1 MAASAAVFVY
11 WMYGR
16 YAADIGMHWRGV
28 LEITSLNNI
37 QDNLWRPGAP
47 IDHLRARA
55 RVLAQIRRFF
65 ADRDV
70 LEVETPVLSHCAVSD
85 PFIDSLEVSFGF
97 QPGIED
103 ERLYLQTSPEY
114 AMKRLLAAGSGDIYQ
129 MAKVFRNGESGRR
142 HNPEFTMLEWYRLGL
157 NDRQLMDEV
166 AALVTAVV
174 PALPVRYLSYAELF
188 ERELGLDPHRATRTQ
203 LQQCCRDHVDAPF
216 DDDDRD
222 TWLNLLMSHVL
233 EPRLQG
239 AVFIHSYPA
248 SMAALA
254 QVREDEQGRQVA
266 ARFELFV
273 DGVEL
278 ANGYHE
284 LTDAAEQARRL
295 DADQQQ
301 RAALGLPQRPLE
313 TRLVRALEAGMPDCA
328 GVALGVDRLV
338 MLTLGVDNLEQVISF
353 MHAHA

>member
-1 MAASAAVFVY
+1 MQESC
-11 WMYGR
+11 
-16 YAADIGMHWRGV
+16 WR
-28 LEITSLNNI
+28 TN
-37 QDNLWRPGAP
+37 AP
-47 IDHLRARA
+47 IYNLRARA
-55 RVLAQIRRFF
+55 KVLAQIRHFF
-65 ADRDV
+65 AERNV
-70 LEVETPVLSHCAVSD
+70 LEVETPVLSRCAVSD

-97 QPGIED
+97 QPGVED

-129 MAKVFRNGESGRR
+129 MAKVFRNGEAGRC
-142 HNPEFTMLEWYRLGL
+142 HNPEFTMLEWYRLGFD
-157 NDRQLMDEV
+157 DRRLMAEV
-166 AALVTAVV
+166 DALLRSVMPDLSVS
-174 PALPVRYLSYAELF
+174 YLSYAQLF
-188 ERELGLDPHRATRTQ
+188 ESELGLDPHTAGLEK
-203 LQQCCRDHVDAPF
+203 LQRICREHVDAPF
-216 DDDDRD
+216 EDDDRD

-273 DGVEL
+273 NGIEL

-295 DADQQQ
+295 QADQRQ

-313 TRLVRALEAGMPDCA
+313 QRLVQALESGLPECA

-338 MLTLGVDNLEQVISF
+338 MLTLGADSLSEVVSF
-353 MHAHA
+353 MYERA

>member
-1 MAASAAVFVY
+1 MPT
-11 WMYGR
+11 
-16 YAADIGMHWRGV
+16 
-28 LEITSLNNI
+28 E
-37 QDNLWRPGAP
+37 LWRPGAD
-47 IDHLRARA
+47 IDNLRARA

-70 LEVETPVLSHCAVSD
+70 LEVETPVLSKCAVSD

-142 HNPEFTMLEWYRLGL
+142 HNPEFTMLEWYRLGF
-157 NDRQLMDEV
+157 DDHQLMAEV
-166 AALVTAVV
+166 ESLVKAVV
-174 PALPVRYLSYAELF
+174 PELEVQYLSYAQLF
-188 ERELGLDPHRATRTQ
+188 EQALGLDPHCASLEQ
-203 LQQCCRDHVDAPF
+203 LQQACREHVDAPF
-216 DDDDRD
+216 EDDDRD

-254 QVREDEQGRQVA
+254 QVREDDRERPVA

-284 LTDAAEQARRL
+284 LTDATEQARRL

-301 RAALGLPQRPLE
+301 RGVLGLPQRPLD
-313 TRLVRALEAGMPDCA
+313 TRLVQALEAGLPACA

-338 MLTLGVDNLEQVISF
+338 MLALGVDSLERVVSF
-353 MHAHA
+353 MHARA

>member
-1 MAASAAVFVY
+1 
-11 WMYGR
+11 
-16 YAADIGMHWRGV
+16 MHRSGV
-28 LEITSLNNI
+28 LESTSLSHMLN
-37 QDNLWRPGAP
+37 DLWRPSAP
-47 IDHLRARA
+47 IHNLRARA
-55 RVLAQIRRFF
+55 KVLAQIRHFF
-65 ADRDV
+65 AERNV
-70 LEVETPVLSHCAVSD
+70 LEVETPVLSRCAVSD

-97 QPGIED
+97 QPGVED

-114 AMKRLLAAGSGDIYQ
+114 AMKRLLAAGSGDIYS

-142 HNPEFTMLEWYRLGL
+142 HNPEFTMLEWYRQGFD
-157 NDRQLMDEV
+157 DRQLMAEV
-166 AALVTAVV
+166 DALLRSVIPNLEVS
-174 PALPVRYLSYAELF
+174 YLSYAQLF
-188 ERELGLDPHRATRTQ
+188 ESELGLDPHTASLEQ
-203 LQQCCRDHVDAPF
+203 LQRVCREHVDAPF
-216 DDDDRD
+216 EDDDRD

-254 QVREDEQGRQVA
+254 QLREDEQGRPVA

-273 DGVEL
+273 NGIEL

-284 LTDAAEQARRL
+284 LTDAAEQERRL
-295 DADQQQ
+295 QADQQQ

-313 TRLVRALEAGMPDCA
+313 QRLVQALEAGLPDCA

-338 MLTLGVDNLEQVISF
+338 MLALGADGLDQVVSF
-353 MHAHA
+353 MHERA

>member
-1 MAASAAVFVY
+1 MQESC
-11 WMYGR
+11 
-16 YAADIGMHWRGV
+16 
-28 LEITSLNNI
+28 
-37 QDNLWRPGAP
+37 WRPGAP
-47 IDHLRARA
+47 IHNLRARA
-55 RVLAQIRRFF
+55 KVLAQIRHFF
-65 ADRDV
+65 AERNI

-114 AMKRLLAAGSGDIYQ
+114 AMKRLLAAGSGDIYS

-142 HNPEFTMLEWYRLGL
+142 HNPEFTMLEWYRLGFD
-157 NDRQLMDEV
+157 DRQLMAEV
-166 AALVTAVV
+166 DALLRSVIPDLEVS
-174 PALPVRYLSYAELF
+174 YLSYAQLF
-188 ERELGLDPHRATRTQ
+188 ESELGFDPHTASLGQ
-203 LQQCCRDHVDAPF
+203 LQRICREHVDAPF
-216 DDDDRD
+216 VDDDRD

-254 QVREDEQGRQVA
+254 QVREDEQGRRVA

-273 DGVEL
+273 NGIEL

-295 DADQQQ
+295 QADQQQ

-313 TRLVRALEAGMPDCA
+313 LRLVQALETGLPDCA

-338 MLTLGVDNLEQVISF
+338 MLALGTEGLDQVVSF
-353 MHAHA
+353 MHERA

>member
-1 MAASAAVFVY
+1 MTE
-11 WMYGR
+11 
-16 YAADIGMHWRGV
+16 D
-28 LEITSLNNI
+28 
-37 QDNLWRPGAP
+37 LWRPNAP
-47 IDHLRARA
+47 IEHLRARA
-55 RVLAQIRRFF
+55 AILAQIRTFF
-65 ADRDV
+65 AERQV
-70 LEVETPVLSHCAVSD
+70 LEVETPVLSKCAVSD

-142 HNPEFTMLEWYRLGL
+142 HNPEFTLLEWYRLGFD
-157 NDRQLMDEV
+157 DRQLMAEV
-166 AALVTAVV
+166 EALIREVV
-174 PALPVRYLSYAELF
+174 PALQVRYLSYADLF
-188 ERELGLDPHRATRTQ
+188 EQELGLDPHRATLEQ
-203 LQQCCRDHVDAPF
+203 LQQRCREHVEAPF

-248 SMAALA
+248 SQAALA
-254 QVREDEQGRQVA
+254 RVREDAQGRPVA

-295 DADQQQ
+295 NADQQQ
-301 RAALGLPQRPLE
+301 RAALGLPQRPLD
-313 TRLVRALEAGMPDCA
+313 TRLVQALAAGMPDCA

-338 MLTLGVDNLEQVISF
+338 MLALGADSLDQVVSF
-353 MHAHA
+353 MHERA

>member
-1 MAASAAVFVY
+1 
-11 WMYGR
+11 
-16 YAADIGMHWRGV
+16 MHRSGV
-28 LEITSLNNI
+28 LESTSLSHMQN
-37 QDNLWRPGAP
+37 DLWRPNAP
-47 IDHLRARA
+47 IHNLRARA
-55 RVLAQIRRFF
+55 KVLAQVRHFF
-65 ADRDV
+65 AERNV
-70 LEVETPVLSHCAVSD
+70 LEVETPVLSQCAVSD

-97 QPGIED
+97 QPGVED

-114 AMKRLLAAGSGDIYQ
+114 AMKRLLAVGSGDIYS

-142 HNPEFTMLEWYRLGL
+142 HNPEFTMLEWYRLGFD
-157 NDRQLMDEV
+157 DRRLMAEV
-166 AALVTAVV
+166 DALLRSVIPDLEVS
-174 PALPVRYLSYAELF
+174 YLSYAQLF
-188 ERELGLDPHRATRTQ
+188 ESELGLDPHTATLEQ
-203 LQQCCRDHVDAPF
+203 LQRVCREHVDAPF
-216 DDDDRD
+216 EDDDRD

-254 QVREDEQGRQVA
+254 QVREDEQGRPVA

-273 DGVEL
+273 NGIEL

-295 DADQQQ
+295 QADQQQ

-313 TRLVRALEAGMPDCA
+313 QRLVQALEAGLPDCA

-338 MLTLGVDNLEQVISF
+338 MLALGADGLDQVVSF
-353 MHAHA
+353 MHERA

>member
-1 MAASAAVFVY
+1 
-11 WMYGR
+11 
-16 YAADIGMHWRGV
+16 MHRSGV
-28 LEITSLNNI
+28 LESTSLSHMQN
-37 QDNLWRPGAP
+37 DLWRPSAP
-47 IDHLRARA
+47 IHNLRARA
-55 RVLAQIRRFF
+55 KVLAQIRHFF
-65 ADRDV
+65 AERNV
-70 LEVETPVLSHCAVSD
+70 LEVETPVLSQCAVSD

-97 QPGIED
+97 QPGVED

-114 AMKRLLAAGSGDIYQ
+114 AMKRLLAAGIGDIYS

-142 HNPEFTMLEWYRLGL
+142 HNPEFTMLEWYRQGFD
-157 NDRQLMDEV
+157 DRQLMAEV
-166 AALVTAVV
+166 DALLRSVIPNLEVS
-174 PALPVRYLSYAELF
+174 YLSYAQLF
-188 ERELGLDPHRATRTQ
+188 ESELGLDPHTASLEQ
-203 LQQCCRDHVDAPF
+203 LQRVCREHVDAPF
-216 DDDDRD
+216 EDDDRD

-254 QVREDEQGRQVA
+254 QLREDEQGRPVA

-273 DGVEL
+273 NGIEL

-284 LTDAAEQARRL
+284 LTDAAEQERRL
-295 DADQQQ
+295 QADQQQ

-313 TRLVRALEAGMPDCA
+313 QRLVQALEAGLPDCA

-338 MLTLGVDNLEQVISF
+338 MLALGADGLDQVVSF
-353 MHAHA
+353 MHERA

>member
-1 MAASAAVFVY
+1 MPH
-11 WMYGR
+11 
-16 YAADIGMHWRGV
+16 D
-28 LEITSLNNI
+28 
-37 QDNLWRPGAP
+37 LWRPNAP
-47 IDHLRARA
+47 IDNLRARA
-55 RVLAQIRRFF
+55 RVLANIRHFF
-65 ADRDV
+65 AEREV
-70 LEVETPVLSHCAVSD
+70 LEVETPVLSKCAVSD

-142 HNPEFTMLEWYRLGL
+142 HNPEFTMLEWYRLGFD
-157 NDRQLMDEV
+157 DRQLMAEV

-174 PALPVRYLSYAELF
+174 PELKVRYLSYAELF
-188 ERELGLDPHRATRTQ
+188 EQELGLDPHRETLEQ
-203 LQQCCRDHVDAPF
+203 LQRVCRAHVDAPF

-233 EPRLQG
+233 EPRLNG

-254 QVREDEQGRQVA
+254 QVRQDEQGRSVA

-295 DADQQQ
+295 AADQQQ
-301 RAALGLPQRPLE
+301 RATLGLPQRPLD
-313 TRLVRALEAGMPDCA
+313 TRLVQALEAGLPECA

-338 MLTLGVDNLEQVISF
+338 MLALGVDSLDQGVSF
-353 MHAHA
+353 MHARA

>member
-1 MAASAAVFVY
+1 MQESC
-11 WMYGR
+11 
-16 YAADIGMHWRGV
+16 
-28 LEITSLNNI
+28 
-37 QDNLWRPGAP
+37 WRPSAP
-47 IDHLRARA
+47 IYNLRARA
-55 RVLAQIRRFF
+55 KVLAQIRHFF
-65 ADRDV
+65 AERNV
-70 LEVETPVLSHCAVSD
+70 LEVETPVLSRCAVSD

-97 QPGIED
+97 QPGVED

-129 MAKVFRNGESGRR
+129 MAKVFRNGEAGRC
-142 HNPEFTMLEWYRLGL
+142 HNPEFTMLEWYRLGFD
-157 NDRQLMDEV
+157 DRRLMAEV
-166 AALVTAVV
+166 DALLRSVMPDLSVS
-174 PALPVRYLSYAELF
+174 YLSYAQLF
-188 ERELGLDPHRATRTQ
+188 ESELGLDPHTASLEK
-203 LQQCCRDHVDAPF
+203 LQRICREHVDAPF
-216 DDDDRD
+216 EDDDRD

-254 QVREDEQGRQVA
+254 QVREDEQGRRVA

-273 DGVEL
+273 NGIEL

-295 DADQQQ
+295 QADQQQ
-301 RAALGLPQRPLE
+301 RATLGLPQRPLE
-313 TRLVRALEAGMPDCA
+313 QRLVQALETGLPDCA

-338 MLTLGVDNLEQVISF
+338 MLALGTDNLKEVISF
-353 MHAHA
+353 TLDIA

>member
-1 MAASAAVFVY
+1 MQHSN
-11 WMYGR
+11 WQP
-16 YAADIGMHWRGV
+16 
-28 LEITSLNNI
+28 N
-37 QDNLWRPGAP
+37 AP
-47 IDHLRARA
+47 IRNLHARA
-55 RVLAQIRRFF
+55 QVLAQIRHFF
-65 ADRDV
+65 AARNV
-70 LEVETPVLSHCAVSD
+70 LEVETPVLSRCAVSD
-85 PFIDSLEVSFGF
+85 PFIDSLDVSFGF

-142 HNPEFTMLEWYRLGL
+142 HNPEFTMLEWYRLGFD
-157 NDRQLMDEV
+157 DRRLMAEV
-166 AALVTAVV
+166 DALLRVV
-174 PALPVRYLSYAELF
+174 IPDIQVRYLSYAQLF
-188 ERELGLDPHRATRTQ
+188 ERELGLDPHSATLEQ
-203 LQQCCRDHVDAPF
+203 LQTACREHVDAPF

-233 EPRLQG
+233 EPRLKG

-254 QVREDEQGRQVA
+254 QVRADEHERLVA

-284 LTDAAEQARRL
+284 LTDAREQARRL
-295 DADQQQ
+295 AADQAQ
-301 RAALGLPQRPLE
+301 RGVLGLPQRPLE
-313 TRLVRALEAGMPDCA
+313 QRLVQALEAGLPACA

-338 MLTLGVDNLEQVISF
+338 MLALGVDSLEQVVSF
-353 MHAHA
+353 MHARA

>member
-1 MAASAAVFVY
+1 MKWQLRLPFLFLSKIP
-11 WMYGR
+11 MQ
-16 YAADIGMHWRGV
+16 
-28 LEITSLNNI
+28 ESC
-37 QDNLWRPGAP
+37 WRPNAP
-47 IDHLRARA
+47 IHNLRARA
-55 RVLAQIRRFF
+55 KVLERIRHFF
-65 ADRDV
+65 AECNV

-142 HNPEFTMLEWYRLGL
+142 HNPEFTMLEWYRLGFD
-157 NDRQLMDEV
+157 DRQLMAEV
-166 AALVTAVV
+166 DALLRSVIPDLEVS
-174 PALPVRYLSYAELF
+174 YLSYARLF
-188 ERELGLDPHRATRTQ
+188 ESELGLDPHTASLEQ
-203 LQQCCRDHVDAPF
+203 LQRICREHVDAPF
-216 DDDDRD
+216 EDDDRD

-233 EPRLQG
+233 EPRLQS

-254 QVREDEQGRQVA
+254 QVREDEQGRRVA

-273 DGVEL
+273 NGIEL

-295 DADQQQ
+295 QADQQQ

-313 TRLVRALEAGMPDCA
+313 LRLVQALETGLPDCA

-338 MLTLGVDNLEQVISF
+338 MLALGAEGLDQVVSF
-353 MHAHA
+353 MHERA

>member
-1 MAASAAVFVY
+1 
-11 WMYGR
+11 
-16 YAADIGMHWRGV
+16 MH
-28 LEITSLNNI
+28 ESC
-37 QDNLWRPGAP
+37 WRPGAP
-47 IDHLRARA
+47 IHNLRARA
-55 RVLAQIRRFF
+55 RVLAQIRHFF
-65 ADRDV
+65 ADRNV
-70 LEVETPVLSHCAVSD
+70 LEVETPVLSRCAVSD
-85 PFIDSLEVSFGF
+85 PFIDSIEVSFGF

-142 HNPEFTMLEWYRLGL
+142 HNPEFTMLEWYRLGFD
-157 NDRQLMDEV
+157 DRRLMAEV
-166 AALVTAVV
+166 DALLRSVMPDLQVS
-174 PALPVRYLSYAELF
+174 YQSYAQLF
-188 ERELGLDPHRATRTQ
+188 ESELGLDPHTASLEQ
-203 LQQCCRDHVDAPF
+203 LQRVCREYVDAPF
-216 DDDDRD
+216 EDDDRD

-254 QVREDEQGRQVA
+254 QVREDEQGRPVA

-273 DGVEL
+273 NGIEL

-295 DADQQQ
+295 QADQQQ

-313 TRLVRALEAGMPDCA
+313 QRLVQALEAGLPDCA

-338 MLTLGVDNLEQVISF
+338 MLALDAEGLDQVVSF
-353 MHAHA
+353 MHERA

>member
-1 MAASAAVFVY
+1 MQ
-11 WMYGR
+11 
-16 YAADIGMHWRGV
+16 
-28 LEITSLNNI
+28 
-37 QDNLWRPGAP
+37 QDLWRPNAS
-47 IDHLRARA
+47 IENLRARA
-55 RVLAQIRRFF
+55 RVLAQIRSFF
-65 ADRDV
+65 AEQDV
-70 LEVETPVLSHCAVSD
+70 LEVETPVLSKCAVSD
-85 PFIDSLEVSFGF
+85 PFLDSLEVSFGF

-114 AMKRLLAAGSGDIYQ
+114 ALKRLLAAGSGDIYS
-129 MAKVFRNGESGRR
+129 MAKVFRNGEFGRR
-142 HNPEFTMLEWYRLGL
+142 HNPEFTMLEWYRLGFD
-157 NDRQLMDEV
+157 DRQLMAEV
-166 AALVTAVV
+166 AALVRTVV
-174 PALPVRYLSYAELF
+174 PELSVQYLSYAELF
-188 ERELGLDPHRATRTQ
+188 ERELGLDPHQASLQQ
-203 LQQCCRDHVDAPF
+203 LQQVCREHVDAPF
-216 DDDDRD
+216 EDDDRD

-233 EPRLQG
+233 EPRLHG

-254 QVREDEQGRQVA
+254 QVRDDEQGRQVA

-295 DADQQQ
+295 QADQQQ

-313 TRLVRALEAGMPDCA
+313 QRLVEALEAGLPECA

-338 MLTLGVDNLEQVISF
+338 MLALGVDSLDQVVSF
-353 MHAHA
+353 MHERA

>member
-1 MAASAAVFVY
+1 MQESC
-11 WMYGR
+11 
-16 YAADIGMHWRGV
+16 
-28 LEITSLNNI
+28 
-37 QDNLWRPGAP
+37 WRPNAP
-47 IDHLRARA
+47 IHNLRARA
-55 RVLAQIRRFF
+55 KVLAQVRQFF
-65 ADRDV
+65 AERNV
-70 LEVETPVLSHCAVSD
+70 LEVETPVLSCCAVSD

-97 QPGIED
+97 QPGVED

-114 AMKRLLAAGSGDIYQ
+114 AMKRLLAAGSGDIYS

-142 HNPEFTMLEWYRLGL
+142 HNPEFTMLEWYRLGFD
-157 NDRQLMDEV
+157 DRRLMAEV
-166 AALVTAVV
+166 DALLRSVIPDLEVS
-174 PALPVRYLSYAELF
+174 YLSYAQLF
-188 ERELGLDPHRATRTQ
+188 ESELGLDPHTASVER
-203 LQQCCRDHVDAPF
+203 LQRVCRDHVDAPF
-216 DDDDRD
+216 EDDDRD

-254 QVREDEQGRQVA
+254 QVREDENGRLVA

-273 DGVEL
+273 NGIEL

-295 DADQQQ
+295 QADQQQ

-313 TRLVRALEAGMPDCA
+313 LRLVQALETGLPDCA

-338 MLTLGVDNLEQVISF
+338 MLALGTEGLDQVVSF
-353 MHAHA
+353 MHERA

>member
-1 MAASAAVFVY
+1 MQESC
-11 WMYGR
+11 
-16 YAADIGMHWRGV
+16 
-28 LEITSLNNI
+28 
-37 QDNLWRPGAP
+37 WRPNAP
-47 IDHLRARA
+47 IHNLRARA
-55 RVLAQIRRFF
+55 KVLAQVRQFF
-65 ADRDV
+65 AEHNV

-114 AMKRLLAAGSGDIYQ
+114 AMKRLLAAGSGDIYS

-142 HNPEFTMLEWYRLGL
+142 HNPEFTMLEWYRLGFD
-157 NDRQLMDEV
+157 DRRLMAEV
-166 AALVTAVV
+166 DALLRSVIPDLEVS
-174 PALPVRYLSYAELF
+174 YLSYAQLF
-188 ERELGLDPHRATRTQ
+188 ESELGLDPHTASVER
-203 LQQCCRDHVDAPF
+203 LQRVCREHVDAPF
-216 DDDDRD
+216 EDDDRD

-254 QVREDEQGRQVA
+254 QVREDENGRPVA

-273 DGVEL
+273 NGIEL

-295 DADQQQ
+295 QADQQQ

-313 TRLVRALEAGMPDCA
+313 QRLVQALETGLPDCA

-338 MLTLGVDNLEQVISF
+338 MLALGMGSLDQVVSF
-353 MHAHA
+353 MHERA

>member
-1 MAASAAVFVY
+1 MQ
-11 WMYGR
+11 
-16 YAADIGMHWRGV
+16 
-28 LEITSLNNI
+28 
-37 QDNLWRPGAP
+37 QDLWRPNAS
-47 IDHLRARA
+47 IENLRARA
-55 RVLAQIRRFF
+55 RVLAQIRSFF
-65 ADRDV
+65 AEQDV
-70 LEVETPVLSHCAVSD
+70 LEVETPVLSKCAVSD
-85 PFIDSLEVSFGF
+85 PFLDSLEVSFGF

-114 AMKRLLAAGSGDIYQ
+114 ALKRLLAAGSGDIYS
-129 MAKVFRNGESGRR
+129 MAKVFRNGEFGRR
-142 HNPEFTMLEWYRLGL
+142 HNPEFTMLEWYRLGFD
-157 NDRQLMDEV
+157 DRQLMAEV
-166 AALVTAVV
+166 AALVTRVV
-174 PALPVRYLSYAELF
+174 PHLSVQYLSYAELF
-188 ERELGLDPHRATRTQ
+188 ERELGLDPHQASLQQ
-203 LQQCCRDHVDAPF
+203 LQQVCREHVDAPF
-216 DDDDRD
+216 EDDDRD

-254 QVREDEQGRQVA
+254 QVRDDEQGRRVA

-295 DADQQQ
+295 QADQQQ

-313 TRLVRALEAGMPDCA
+313 QRLVDALEAGLPECA

-338 MLTLGVDNLEQVISF
+338 MLALGVDSLDQVVSF
-353 MHAHA
+353 MHERA

>member
-1 MAASAAVFVY
+1 MQ
-11 WMYGR
+11 
-16 YAADIGMHWRGV
+16 
-28 LEITSLNNI
+28 
-37 QDNLWRPGAP
+37 QDLWRPNAS
-47 IDHLRARA
+47 IENLRARA
-55 RVLAQIRRFF
+55 RVLAQIRSFF
-65 ADRDV
+65 AEQDV
-70 LEVETPVLSHCAVSD
+70 LEVETPVLSKCAVSD
-85 PFIDSLEVSFGF
+85 PFLDSLEVSFGF

-114 AMKRLLAAGSGDIYQ
+114 ALKRLLAAGSGDIYS
-129 MAKVFRNGESGRR
+129 MAKVFRNGEFGRR
-142 HNPEFTMLEWYRLGL
+142 HNPEFTMLEWYRLGFD
-157 NDRQLMDEV
+157 DRQLMAEV
-166 AALVTAVV
+166 AALVRAVV
-174 PALPVRYLSYAELF
+174 PELSVQYLSYAELF
-188 ERELGLDPHRATRTQ
+188 ERELGLDPHQASLQQ
-203 LQQCCRDHVDAPF
+203 LQQVCREHVDAPF
-216 DDDDRD
+216 EDDDRD

-254 QVREDEQGRQVA
+254 RVREDEQGRQVA

-295 DADQQQ
+295 QADQQQ

-313 TRLVRALEAGMPDCA
+313 QRLVEALEAGLPECA

-338 MLTLGVDNLEQVISF
+338 MLALGVDSLDQVVSF
-353 MHAHA
+353 MHERA

>member
-1 MAASAAVFVY
+1 MQESC
-11 WMYGR
+11 
-16 YAADIGMHWRGV
+16 
-28 LEITSLNNI
+28 
-37 QDNLWRPGAP
+37 WRPNAP
-47 IDHLRARA
+47 IHNLRVRA
-55 RVLAQIRRFF
+55 RVLAQIRQFF
-65 ADRDV
+65 AERNV

-114 AMKRLLAAGSGDIYQ
+114 AMKRLLAAGSGDIYS

-157 NDRQLMDEV
+157 DDRRLMAEV
-166 AALVTAVV
+166 DALLRSVMPDLEVS
-174 PALPVRYLSYAELF
+174 YLSYAQLF
-188 ERELGLDPHRATRTQ
+188 ESELGLDPHTASLEQ
-203 LQQCCRDHVDAPF
+203 LQRVCREHVDAPF
-216 DDDDRD
+216 EDDDRD

-239 AVFIHSYPA
+239 AVFIHSYPP

-254 QVREDEQGRQVA
+254 RVREDEQGRPVA

-273 DGVEL
+273 NGIEL

-284 LTDAAEQARRL
+284 LTDAAEQSRRL
-295 DADQQQ
+295 QADQQQ
-301 RAALGLPQRPLE
+301 RAALGLPQRPLDQ
-313 TRLVRALEAGMPDCA
+313 RLVQALEAGLPDCA

-338 MLTLGVDNLEQVISF
+338 MLALGADGLDQVVSF
-353 MHAHA
+353 MHERA

>member
-1 MAASAAVFVY
+1 MQET
-11 WMYGR
+11 G
-16 YAADIGMHWRGV
+16 
-28 LEITSLNNI
+28 
-37 QDNLWRPGAP
+37 WRPSAP
-47 IDHLRARA
+47 IENLRARGK
-55 RVLAQIRRFF
+55 VLAQIRRFF
-65 ADRDV
+65 AQREV
-70 LEVETPVLSHCAVSD
+70 LEVETPVLSKCAVSD

-97 QPGIED
+97 QPGVED

-142 HNPEFTMLEWYRLGL
+142 HNPEFTMLEWYRLGFD
-157 NDRQLMDEV
+157 DRQLMAEV
-166 AALVTAVV
+166 EALIREVV
-174 PALPVRYLSYAELF
+174 PELQVRYLSYADLF
-188 ERELGLDPHRATRTQ
+188 EQELGLDPHRATLEQ
-203 LQQCCRDHVDAPF
+203 LQQRCREHLDAPF

-233 EPRLQG
+233 EPRLKG

-254 QVREDEQGRQVA
+254 QVRKDAQGRQVA

-295 DADQQQ
+295 NADQLQ

-313 TRLVRALEAGMPDCA
+313 QRLVQALEAGIPECA

-338 MLTLGVDNLEQVISF
+338 MLALGVDSLEQVVSF
-353 MHAHA
+353 MHERA